1 MLSVVVW
8 KGNSVTA
15 FTVVSPTFLTTTL
28 RASHPQRKAPRRAS
42 TLLWQAPSSS
52 SNSQNDPQVY
62 WANIGISVAQQ
73 VQPSVALITPIGVRQ
88 MKSRGTG
95 FVMDPKLVHGGGKVE
110 DDDKEYTYF
119 ITAAHVAAPGY
130 DIQVTLMNNNNASTE
145 NGQPQYSNYNATVLG
160 RNQTLDLAL
169 LRIQNNNTSTKM
181 PQPLEIATEIPL
193 VGTLTFAH
201 GYPASRLQGPAMT
214 NGIVCGIANGL
225 GLPSDTP
232 FYSAGQDEEEKDST
246 TRKDN
251 NKTTTSGSM
260 DTTTF
265 VVTNAA
271 MAGGMS
277 GGPLTDAD
285 GKVLGVNALIR
296 PDLRALGNYAVSAQE
311 VLLFLKQQQEQSA
324 KSISMSDVNEKD
336 RIYSVYLFN
345 DPMNKKERVSNI
357 LQSVVNVTGDAAN
370 DIMMEA
376 HRTGRAEVSK
386 FAQRD
391 EAEHLCQAL
400 KQEDLLVEVS
410 LHSSK

>member
-1 MLSVVVW
+1 MLSLVVW
-8 KGNSVTA
+8 KGNSVAA
-15 FTVVSPTFLTTTL
+15 FTVVSPTFLTATL
-28 RASHPQRKAPRRAS
+28 RADHPQRKAPRRAS
-42 TLLWQAPSSS
+42 TLLWQAHSSS

-95 FVMDPKLVHGGGKVE
+95 FVMDPKLVHGGGNNVE
-110 DDDKEYTYF
+110 DDDQEYTYF

-130 DIQVTLMNNNNASTE
+130 DIQVTLMNNNVVAET
-145 NGQPQYSNYNATVLG
+145 GQPQYSNYNATVLG

-169 LRIQNNNTSTKM
+169 LRIQHNNTSTKM
-181 PQPLEIATEIPL
+181 PPPLEIASEVPL

-296 PDLRALGNYAVSAQE
+296 PDLRALGNYAVNAQE

-357 LQSVVNVTGDAAN
+357 LQTVVNVTGDAAN